1 MIEITDESV
10 LFIHIFVNI
19 ITAIKEKR
27 IIETQYSVLEFNKN
41 MDQFHKNLLVLK
53 YKKSLVNRL
62 FRY

>member
-19 ITAIKEKR
+19 ITAIGEKR

-41 MDQFHKNLLVLK
+41 MDQFHKNLL
-53 YKKSLVNRL
+53 Y
-62 FRY
+62 

>member
-19 ITAIKEKR
+19 ITAIGEKR